1 MVRELYL
8 FFGDKK
14 VHLVWLEL
22 LIKNA
27 DAKAGIS
34 NILAEHNLDV
44 RFDCLVI
51 MEQALIKYVVYFQI
65 DEISNIEKLANELS
79 TFDTVIDL
87 KWGISKNASFQSYD
101 FPLAFMGERAIITR
115 ATTFVDILKI
125 IHEYTTQSNSLLF
138 LSGLKGGKNAAKYF
152 SKATQIDKDNLIP
165 TITNLLLVSGWG
177 KLEIVFDFDTLK
189 GHIKVIDSFI
199 ADTFGTTELP
209 ICSYISGYF
218 SGFFSQVLGVNM
230 YASESVCKSTGNPH
244 CEHNI
249 YQAPDGNIEHLI
261 RGEVT

>member
-8 FFGDKK
+8 FFGDEN

-22 LIKNA
+22 LITDA

-34 NILAEHNLDV
+34 NFLAEHNLDV
-44 RFDCLVI
+44 RFECLVT
-51 MEQALIKYVVYFQI
+51 MEQSQIKYGLYFNV
-65 DEISNIEKLANELS
+65 DEISDIEKLVNELR

-101 FPLAFMGERAIITR
+101 FPLTFMGERAIITR

-152 SKATQIDKDNLIP
+152 STATKLEKDNLIS
-165 TITNLLLVSGWG
+165 TISNLFLEAGWG
-177 KLEIVFDFDTLK
+177 KLEIDFDFDTLK
-189 GHIKVIDSFI
+189 GQIKVIDSFI
-199 ADTFGTTELP
+199 ADTFKKTELP

-230 YASESVCKSTGNPH
+230 YASETLCKSTGNPY
-244 CEHNI
+244 CEHSIN
-249 YQAPDGNIEHLI
+249 QAPDGNIEHLI
-261 RGEVT
+261 RGEMT